1 MRLDLRTLPID
12 PSALLAGDAGAN
24 AVVGTGNYTYHRIGR
39 ADLPDG
45 QVSNR
50 TPVYQSIDELKDLPA
65 QLYANGDIA
74 GYKGLME
81 LVKNSGFTSWSQ
93 ALQSA
98 AMDTEKSNR
107 SWEEYLRWHASLPG
121 VQEFVK
127 TQGSGGPTSYTN
139 TSVNKSSL
147 TEAGRIADENF
158 KSELGRGASADEVAA
173 FQKALNEQQA
183 ANPTVQQQYN
193 SGGKN
198 QSIRSTTSGGFD
210 YTRFARE
217 YAQSQEG
224 YAERYAGQT
233 FMKILD
239 TAIGNPNALD
249 RMVSGNG

>member
-1 MRLDLRTLPID
+1 LVFD
-12 PSALLAGDAGAN
+12 PN
-24 AVVGTGNYTYHRIGR
+24 AQQGGTGSSPAVGTGKWTYQ
-39 ADLPDG
+39 
-45 QVSNR
+45 QVYQTGAPTGTVTQKS
-50 TPVYQSIDELKDLPA
+50 PVYQSIDDLKNLPA
-65 QLYANGDIA
+65 DLYANGDIA
-74 GYKGLME
+74 GYKDLME
-81 LVKNSGFTSWSQ
+81 LVKNSGFTSWTQ
-93 ALQSA
+93 ALESA
-98 AMDTEKSNR
+98 SMDREKSNR

-121 VQEFVK
+121 VKEFAQS
-127 TQGSGGPTSYTN
+127 QGSGGPTSYTN

-239 TAIGNPNALD
+239 AAIGNPNALD